1 MIEVS
6 QAFQD
11 AWLNGNQKYIQLNFS
26 DNTTLD
32 DNSIVSESFS
42 MKQALCEE
50 SQLMFGL
57 TSSTEVSI
65 QILNNNKQYKGL
77 NMNILMGAVDD
88 ENHYYTMDLGTYK
101 IENDVRSDDRLYR
114 TLTAYDPLYN
124 VLNNDYSEWYETLGS
139 TFTLKQFRDAFFS
152 HIGIV
157 QETYTLE
164 QDSVTLNKKPNV
176 TSLSGKD
183 VIQGICETSACFG
196 FINYNG
202 KFQYVS
208 PTVGSGHFPS
218 NALYPSNDFY
228 PGDGADIVID
238 GSDDESAPVYGGLVY
253 SDYYTHKITGARFVS
268 TENTPMAGIGT
279 GNVYQFADS
288 VLFYNQTAPNLLSIV
303 GRFLNQVENF
313 FYIPS
318 SIKARARVWAQL
330 GDMLIVQAGE
340 NSVLMPVLERQMD
353 GITALYD
360 TYTAKG
366 SEYYLYSANSI
377 TTRMTDAESRI
388 GESESRIDDN
398 ESRID
403 DAEDEIADLDE
414 KIDGVEISL
423 KRTVDGLE
431 SRVAKSQREWD
442 TTGYNI
448 YEYGYEAP
456 TNSEYPP
463 SEYSGKYYLNQTNG
477 ALYYCNGSSWSYY
490 TSFQTI
496 QASLESDISQTADQ
510 ISLKVSKGD
519 VSSQLSIESGQITLS
534 SGRLV
539 ITAGNFTLDAAGN
552 AAATNF
558 IAKRWVQIDS
568 GSSGYVYL
576 GGGSG
581 GKLAILSNVSAM
593 GNDGWVGSY
602 GGVQCGDISCVGNIT
617 LDPGCHVYEYASNY
631 SLQQYATQTWV
642 SDNFAS
648 DLELSSV
655 QTVAGDAYNNANTA
669 IADAYNAQTQANNAY
684 TLASNA
690 LKGVR
695 GAGRESGTG
704 KYFLH
709 TLYDSSGTVY
719 YTTME
724 IDTGSDRRLKVDI
737 KPLDDFTDFY
747 MELKV
752 YKFKYNPKLEAT
764 RMRDYVH
771 YGIMAQDTM
780 ELYDKYGIPSEDIS
794 LFYKE
799 EADEVQKELTGE
811 DTYWSMNRGELHA
824 LHIQMIQKQ
833 QRQIDAQQKEI
844 DSLKAE
850 LNELKCL
857 VMDCIG
863 KEK

>member
-164 QDSVTLNKKPNV
+164 QDSVALNKKPNV

-183 VIQGICETSACFG
+183 IIQGICETSACFG

-238 GSDDESAPVYGGLVY
+238 ASDDESAPVYGGLVY

-366 SEYYLYSANSI
+366 NEYYLYSANSI

-403 DAEDEIADLDE
+403 DAEGEIADLDE

-519 VSSQLSIESGQITLS
+519 VSSQLSVESGQITLS

-539 ITAGNFTLDAAGN
+539 ISSGNFQLD
-552 AAATNF
+552 
-558 IAKRWVQIDS
+558 
-568 GSSGYVYL
+568 SSGYAKATGFTALDTIHLRTVSYNKDFYICAWS
-576 GGGSG
+576 GSG
-581 GKLAILSNVSAM
+581 FYVDFLDRDPLSSGVNSFANVRAGTIYSSGKAV
-593 GNDGWVGSY
+593 
-602 GGVQCGDISCVGNIT
+602 
-617 LDPGCHVYEYASNY
+617 
-631 SLQQYATQTWV
+631 ATETWV
-642 SDNFAS
+642 NSNFAS
-648 DLELSSV
+648 SSELSSV
-655 QTVAGDAYNNANTA
+655 QTVAGNAYNNANTA
-669 IADAYNAQTQANNAY
+669 IADAYNAQATASNAY
-684 TLASNA
+684 SLASNA
-690 LKGVR
+690 LTGVSS
-695 GAGRESGTG
+695 GGRESGTG
-704 KYFLH
+704 KYMVH
-709 TLYDSSGTVY
+709 SVYQSGSNVM

-724 IDTGSDRRLKVDI
+724 VTGASDSRLKIDI

-799 EADEVQKELTGE
+799 ESDEVQKELTGE
-811 DTYWSMNRGELHA
+811 DTYWSMNRDELHA